1 MGNNNC
7 EESDKATVKFLR
19 LDIQSTQII
28 ELSSLVYLEANGIML
43 ENSACVS
50 MLVRRDAA
58 FSNDLVQT
66 HSLLSGFSTIIECIP
81 VEKFIKRFFKSY
93 RAYSSLTK
101 EREVSLQESVYISDD
116 FSILEIIS
124 PNVECMSESFLIN
137 IHLDG
142 NYGELLDKLNFR
154 ELYDSPV
161 TLCNNSLSNYIR
173 KRNDQFT
180 Q

>member
-1 MGNNNC
+1 M
-7 EESDKATVKFLR
+7 EEARVKFLH
-19 LDIQSTQII
+19 LNVQSSSDI
-28 ELSSLVYLEANGIML
+28 ELSSLVYLEADGIML
-43 ENSACVS
+43 ENSACISV
-50 MLVRRDAA
+50 LLRRSGRFMD
-58 FSNDLVQT
+58 DLAHT
-66 HSLLSGFSTIIECIP
+66 HALLSEFSTPIESMP
-81 VEKFIKRFFKSY
+81 VEDFVKRFFKSY

-101 EREVSLQESVYISDD
+101 ERDVFVQESVFISDD
-116 FSILEIIS
+116 FPNLEIIS
-124 PNVECMSESFLIN
+124 PNVECLSDTFLVN

-161 TLCNNSLSNYIR
+161 TLCNNSLANYIR